1 MVLAGIDQ
9 WDTEASDGDMEE
21 GDEKP
26 FSPSLSLPVSD
37 PQRKVVGRLYYCPS
51 KFPVLPATLRAVLCR
66 HMNTGAARQLA
77 LANACQS
84 GGFMF
89 QMKAFMNQRATLSVF
104 SAPTARDVQVSEAP
118 SSQV

>member
-37 PQRKVVGRLYYCPS
+37 PQRKAVGRLYHC
-51 KFPVLPATLRAVLCR
+51 L
-66 HMNTGAARQLA
+66 
-77 LANACQS
+77 
-84 GGFMF
+84 
-89 QMKAFMNQRATLSVF
+89 
-104 SAPTARDVQVSEAP
+104 
-118 SSQV
+118 